1 MESEVSSVS
10 ISAAMGSG
18 ETNEMRKNRQKPE
31 SKMRM
36 RRKGD
41 SQLAALTV
49 YARLAG
55 AHVIRASTSESMVP
69 DMLGRWMADVFVQ
82 HGEHWNTLIA
92 LEKRLFHTIRTK
104 LGLQELVVR
113 KLVHALSSCV
123 LV

>member
-1 MESEVSSVS
+1 
-10 ISAAMGSG
+10 MGLD

-41 SQLAALTV
+41 SQLAALNV

-69 DMLGRWMADVFVQ
+69 DMLGALDGRRVCA
-82 HGEHWNTLIA
+82 TRRA
-92 LEKRLFHTIRTK
+92 LE
-104 LGLQELVVR
+104 
-113 KLVHALSSCV
+113 HADRARETAVPHDPHQAWLARAGG
-123 LV
+123 